1 MPDMAEYALVA
12 LAIAAV
18 GFALR
23 AIAGRHG
30 RV

>member
-1 MPDMAEYALVA
+1 MSDMGEYAVVA

-18 GFALR
+18 GFMLR